1 MNWSWDAW
9 EQRTEPTVDGKFI
22 TLIGTSVCLPCSV
35 NIIDSMLESMEK
47 YKHTLEEQVEE
58 RTIALQ
64 QEKDKTDRLLYS
76 LMPRYIQGGSK

>member
-1 MNWSWDAW
+1 
-9 EQRTEPTVDGKFI
+9 
-22 TLIGTSVCLPCSV
+22 V

-47 YKHTLEEQVEE
+47 YKHTLEVQVEE